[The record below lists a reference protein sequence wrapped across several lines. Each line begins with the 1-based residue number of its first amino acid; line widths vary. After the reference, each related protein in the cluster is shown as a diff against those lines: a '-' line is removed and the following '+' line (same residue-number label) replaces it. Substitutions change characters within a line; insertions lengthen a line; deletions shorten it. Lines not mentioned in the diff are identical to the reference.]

1 VISARGDETICY
13 RGRICQLPLSKR
25 AAQVFSHSMKPVKNE
40 KHCSSTESW
49 SRLNAS
55 RAAHSSSL
63 AYTISCKNVQI
74 LNHEDK
80 RWPFAYHFEKIESW
94 QKFFRNWQTLQSLK
108 MYFPPCKTYVTICKG
123 RFANSLGC

>member
-1 VISARGDETICY
+1 MVRELHKNVSENILSGYCIILPNNVISARGDETICY

-80 RWPFAYHFEKIESW
+80 RWPFAYHFEKIES
-94 QKFFRNWQTLQSLK
+94 
-108 MYFPPCKTYVTICKG
+108 
-123 RFANSLGC
+123 